1 MPLATHFQVFSIDVR
16 IIMRYKVANDYM
28 YIGSST
34 LKKMKWDEDCLP
46 GRIKHRECRNNLEHS
61 AGEGE
66 D

>member
-1 MPLATHFQVFSIDVR
+1 
-16 IIMRYKVANDYM
+16 MRYKVANDYM

-66 D
+66 DWKETHNSVVKSCKLDR